1 MKKFELEIIDQAVK
15 ALGNLPDA
23 IRIMNEVLDEEIFL
37 PNTPFPVAVNMFY
50 WDTIRECNGWRL
62 QQNEFTR
69 HCRLVDSENIRRAW
83 GTKNAM
89 VKALWDINN
98 RISTL

>member
-15 ALGNLPDA
+15 ALGNLP
-23 IRIMNEVLDEEIFL
+23 
-37 PNTPFPVAVNMFY
+37 
-50 WDTIRECNGWRL
+50 DTIRECNGWRL

-69 HCRLVDSENIRRAW
+69 HCRLVDPENIRRAW

-89 VKALWDINN
+89 VKALRDINN